1 MSLRTRVLLAL
12 GIVAVA
18 LVAVL
23 VSVVRTTEANL
34 LAQVD
39 EQLEEA
45 VEPVRRGGF
54 GERRRPGG
62 RPGADLSSL
71 YVGVVDRTRVVTLV
85 TPGLRSADMAV
96 PDISAASAVAAST
109 EREHLSVDSTDGD
122 LRWRLRASVPRPG
135 GPVTVIGLPLD
146 TVDAAVRDLVVASGV
161 GAAAILAALA
171 LVAVWVIRLGVRPV
185 QQMTQVATAI
195 AGGDLSRRVPESGPG
210 TEAGALGSALNGMLA
225 SIETSFAERAEAED
239 RLRRFVAD
247 ASHELRTP
255 VATIRGY
262 AELHRTGA
270 LQDPDALDDA
280 MRRTEQEAIRMG
292 GLVDDLLALARLD
305 QGPPLE
311 LVEVDLAE
319 VAADAVADARAVDPE
334 RVVELVATGS
344 VVVRAEEAK
353 VRQVVANL
361 LGNALVHTPTSA
373 AVTVSVGRAD
383 GWARVAVADD
393 GPGMAPDVAARAF
406 ERFYRA
412 DPSRARHQGGSGL
425 GLAIVEATVR
435 AHGGEVDLASAPGA
449 GTTVSIRLPLPAD
462 GHRSDR
468 FTRRRGPA

>member
-12 GIVAVA
+12 GVVAVA
-18 LVAVL
+18 LVGVL

-45 VEPVRRGGF
+45 VDPVRRVGIGDGGP
-54 GERRRPGG
+54 RRRPAG
-62 RPGADLSSL
+62 DLSSL
-71 YVGVVDRTRVVTLV
+71 YVGVVHGAEVVTIL
-85 TPGLRSADMAV
+85 TPGLRGVDVAV
-96 PDISAASAVAAST
+96 PDIPAARAVEASADRA
-109 EREHLSVDSTDGD
+109 HFSVGSIDGD
-122 LRWRLRASVPRPG
+122 LRWRIRALTPRPG
-135 GPVTVIGLPLD
+135 GPVTLIGLPLD
-146 TVDAAVRDLVVASGV
+146 TVDDAVRDLVVASGV
-161 GAAAILAALA
+161 GALAILAALA

-185 QQMTQVATAI
+185 RQMTEVATAI
-195 AGGDLSRRVPESGPG
+195 AGGDLSRRVPESDPG
-210 TEAGALGSALNGMLA
+210 TEAGELGSALNAMLA
-225 SIETSFAERAEAED
+225 SIETSFAERQRAED
-239 RLRRFVAD
+239 RLRQFVAD

-270 LQDPDALDDA
+270 LQEPDALDDA

-305 QGPPLE
+305 QGRPLE
-311 LVEVDLAE
+311 PADVDLAQ

-334 RVVELVATGS
+334 RHVELVLAGP
-344 VVVRAEEAK
+344 VVVRAEEDK

-361 LGNALVHTPTSA
+361 LGNALVHTPPSA
-373 AVTVSVGRAD
+373 SVTVTVDHRD

-393 GPGMAPDVAARAF
+393 GPGMAPEVAARAF

-412 DPSRARHQGGSGL
+412 DPSRARHRGGSGL

-435 AHGGEVDLASAPGA
+435 AHGGEVDLASTPGQ
-449 GTTVSIRLPLPAD
+449 GTTVSFRLPLPAPSRD
-462 GHRSDR
+462 TAG
-468 FTRRRGPA
+468 